1 MCILIRA
8 EKDYSIIGYDVHIN
22 AEPVEVK
29 GGEDYKSNIQV
40 VTRDKDGNL
49 ISTKPIDEAGNEK
62 LMAGLIPHTSIMAK
76 SPLSSKVN
84 LSRPAE
90 SMEMF
95 AHYRLGKGENL
106 TLDNLGASKLVSNAI
121 IKDGAFGK
129 HGSIQSRFTRDIAK
143 KFLKGNN
150 DYSFLNGYDVGSEI
164 GIWAFG
170 SGDIGGKFVG
180 SITQLKSGDISVI
193 GTIDYRFSDI
203 FKNLPTNIGFKL

>member
-1 MCILIRA
+1 M
-8 EKDYSIIGYDVHIN
+8 Y
-22 AEPVEVK
+22 
-29 GGEDYKSNIQV
+29 
-40 VTRDKDGNL
+40 
-49 ISTKPIDEAGNEK
+49 
-62 LMAGLIPHTSIMAK
+62 
-76 SPLSSKVN
+76 
-84 LSRPAE
+84 
-90 SMEMF
+90 
-95 AHYRLGKGENL
+95 
-106 TLDNLGASKLVSNAI
+106 I

-203 FKNLPTNIGFKL
+203 FRDPYILGLGTRKLGSKWNSLQYYWEVSNIM